1 MVPTGIVV
9 AVAIMCVVVAVL
21 GSARRAD
28 EFAFAQEQQ
37 LLTRAF
43 ANRSDWILRRL
54 ATVAADDL
62 VAHSDSQDSW
72 LEDRVS
78 QWSKTL
84 MDVDFVVVANPADQ
98 LAQAWVDGRSAI
110 VWTDATIPEFASVLD
125 YIRGRTNTLAGGI
138 VELSERPKTRGRPDH
153 VALLQTVN
161 GRSAI
166 VVAKAVA
173 PASPALAGDV
183 DNRSILLGASFVS
196 DEMMAKFSVW
206 LQLPSLRQV
215 DPAGVATTDHT
226 LDFVDRSEERRV
238 GQQAAQ

>member
-54 ATVAADDL
+54 ATVAADDPA
-62 VAHSDSQDSW
+62 AHSDLHAHSDPQDSW

-84 MDVDFVVVANPADQ
+84 MDVDFVVVANPADR
-98 LAQAWVDGRSAI
+98 L
-110 VWTDATIPEFASVLD
+110 
-125 YIRGRTNTLAGGI
+125 
-138 VELSERPKTRGRPDH
+138 
-153 VALLQTVN
+153 
-161 GRSAI
+161 
-166 VVAKAVA
+166 
-173 PASPALAGDV
+173 
-183 DNRSILLGASFVS
+183 
-196 DEMMAKFSVW
+196 
-206 LQLPSLRQV
+206 
-215 DPAGVATTDHT
+215 
-226 LDFVDRSEERRV
+226 
-238 GQQAAQ
+238 